1 MDSVGQSP
9 LLSVLILMLRMF
21 QIWLVTGSSFR
32 LASVLFFGYIMS
44 FFEHIIIIIILER
57 APEFIL
63 MAQDGPA

>member
-44 FFEHIIIIIILER
+44 FFEHIIIIILER